1 MEKPQRHPLEYD
13 EEPLPLLLRPL
24 SWVLYA
30 ICAALVPVKIVLL
43 AVVGCVGVV
52 LSDLLPRRRAG
63 APLQLVIRCGMALF
77 GVWPGCLRVVDLRTA
92 EDYETPAPI
101 VALAPH
107 CGMLEGFF
115 AAYYFWARAVVVAG
129 VRGEPRG
136 GHRRGEPRGPQ
147 VMAPYV
153 KIPLVRS
160 MAKGNDA
167 IVVKLKRHDAPASP
181 GQVAPADG
189 ERAKPSGG
197 AREAILAHANAYA
210 GGQPCFLLP
219 EGTTH
224 NGKQLLTYFTGAFGP
239 GAPIQ
244 PVVVA
249 YPHRY
254 LDAASFCGGLPA
266 HLLRQLL
273 SLYVRM
279 EVTVLPVYR
288 PSDDEKADAALYAA
302 NVRGAMAAA
311 ASLPLSTY
319 GAKQLNEE
327 YYGKKPKPPDG

>member
-129 VRGEPRG
+129 VRGGTARWSSPG
-136 GHRRGEPRGPQ
+136 GTARGPS
-147 VMAPYV
+147 
-153 KIPLVRS
+153 LRRS
-160 MAKGNDA
+160 WRRTRRYRSSG
-167 IVVKLKRHDAPASP
+167 PWP
-181 GQVAPADG
+181 
-189 ERAKPSGG
+189 RATTPS
-197 AREAILAHANAYA
+197 
-210 GGQPCFLLP
+210 
-219 EGTTH
+219 
-224 NGKQLLTYFTGAFGP
+224 
-239 GAPIQ
+239 
-244 PVVVA
+244 
-249 YPHRY
+249 
-254 LDAASFCGGLPA
+254 S
-266 HLLRQLL
+266 
-273 SLYVRM
+273 S
-279 EVTVLPVYR
+279 
-288 PSDDEKADAALYAA
+288 S
-302 NVRGAMAAA
+302 
-311 ASLPLSTY
+311 
-319 GAKQLNEE
+319 
-327 YYGKKPKPPDG
+327 